1 MQYAAHFP
9 MMEENTERKHVAI
22 IGAGITGL
30 SAAYHLQ
37 QAGHSVVV
45 LENSSRIGG
54 AIQST
59 TKDGFLYEHGP
70 NSLMLNDKR
79 VESLIQQANLGPE
92 VLVANKAANK
102 RFVVHQGK
110 LNTLPS
116 SPASLLTSPLF
127 SFKAKL
133 RLAKEPFISK
143 RLPEAGAESFADF
156 VRRRLGPEMLDKA
169 AGPFVNGIYAGDP
182 NRLSTTHAFPRLF
195 ALEQDHGSLFKGML
209 KTAREIKQGKGDT
222 NRLAKR
228 QIISFKGGM
237 ESLPKGIATIL
248 EEGTLFLDT
257 KIGGITYHKKTK
269 RWHVD
274 WKGENGTIGQGSF
287 NDIIITV
294 PAHKLED
301 LPLEEKVLDAVS
313 RVPHLDYPPVASMM
327 LGFNRSQVKHPLDGF
342 GMLNA
347 LNEKSKI
354 LGALFTS
361 TLFPGRAPD
370 DCVAINIMLGGTRT
384 PEYGKMS
391 ESAMKASTMD
401 ELRRLLGIDGSPV
414 FSSLVRWE
422 KAIPQVNIGYSSIL
436 EQLEQCERKFSGIH
450 FAGNYRGGISVGDC
464 IISGIKLTEKI
475 SS

>member
-1 MQYAAHFP
+1 MQYAANFP
-9 MMEENTERKHVAI
+9 IMEQNTERKHVAI

-45 LENSSRIGG
+45 FENSSRIGG
-54 AIQST
+54 VIQSS

-70 NSLMLNDKR
+70 NSLMVNDRR
-79 VESLIQQANLGPE
+79 VENLIQKANLSSE

-102 RFVVHQGK
+102 RFVIHQGK

-116 SPASLLTSPLF
+116 SPASFLTCSLF

-133 RLAKEPFISK
+133 RLAKEPFIAK
-143 RLPEAGAESFADF
+143 RPAEAGGESFADF
-156 VRRRLGPEMLDKA
+156 VRRRLGPEMLEKA

-182 NRLSTTHAFPRLF
+182 NRLSTNYAFPRLF
-195 ALEQDHGSLFKGML
+195 ALEQEHGSLFKGML
-209 KTAREIKQGKGDT
+209 KTAREIKTGKGDT

-228 QIISFKGGM
+228 EIISFKNGM
-237 ESLPKGIATIL
+237 ESLPKGIAALL

-257 KIGGITYHKKTK
+257 KLGGISYNKKTK
-269 RWHVD
+269 RWHID
-274 WKGENGTIGQGSF
+274 WKGKNGTIGQGSF
-287 NDIIITV
+287 SDVIITV
-294 PAHKLED
+294 PAHKLEE
-301 LPLEEKVLDAVS
+301 LPLEEKVLDAIS

-327 LGFNRSQVKHPLDGF
+327 LGFKRSQVKHPLDGF

-370 DCVAINIMLGGTRT
+370 DCVTINIMLGGSRT
-384 PEYGKMS
+384 PEHGKMS
-391 ESAMKASTMD
+391 ESAMKASAMD
-401 ELRRLLGIDGSPV
+401 ELRRLLGIQGSPV

-422 KAIPQVNIGYSSIL
+422 KAIPQINIGYSSIL
-436 EQLEQCERKFSGIH
+436 EQLKQCERKFSGIH
-450 FAGNYRGGISVGDC
+450 FSGNYRGGISVGDC